1 MFTRLQLTERERE
14 RKNKKGIAS
23 EWGYK
28 KKKRCLVEGKE
39 KLNTKC
45 LPSEGVI
52 VCLWIN

>member
-28 KKKRCLVEGKE
+28 KNAMSGGRERKTEH
-39 KLNTKC
+39 
-45 LPSEGVI
+45 
-52 VCLWIN
+52 